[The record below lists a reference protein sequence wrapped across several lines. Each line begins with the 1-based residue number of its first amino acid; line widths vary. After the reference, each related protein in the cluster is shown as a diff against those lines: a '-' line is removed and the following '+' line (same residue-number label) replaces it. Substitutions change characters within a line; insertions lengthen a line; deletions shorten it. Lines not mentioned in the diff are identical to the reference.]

1 MLFSLKC
8 RLPSPSLPISMNLC
22 SPSQSREARNLT
34 PCPVMLV
41 CQKVLPALELRTRA
55 LVSCYGQATITNA
68 TGYNQNPYSHH
79 SWGWRSP
86 TKAPSDEGLIQ
97 LVRKPHLPGLQM
109 AIYWQRPHEG

>member
-8 RLPSPSLPISMNLC
+8 LLTSPNLPISMNLY
-22 SPSQSREARNLT
+22 SPSQSDREAWSLT
-34 PCPVMLV
+34 PCSVMLI
-41 CQKVLPALELRTRA
+41 CQKVLPALELRTGA
-55 LVSCYGQATITNA
+55 LVSCCGQVTNA

-97 LVRKPHLPGLQM
+97 LVRKPHLPDLQM
-109 AIYWQRPHEG
+109 AIYWLSPHEG